1 MKNKT
6 FGLAA
11 GLGAMFSITALLTMS
26 ALLWGL
32 GTIQENLDEII
43 GTHMKKMRLV
53 VEMRNAA
60 RARTLSLANM
70 LLLKDP
76 FEQDDAFLLL
86 NKYGANFATARITLL
101 KGPLNED
108 ERSILD
114 AQAKVTGKAVATQNE
129 VVDLI
134 YAGEM
139 EKARAL
145 LMNHAVPLQNKVME
159 QLTKL
164 HDYQEHASSKAIRE
178 AEQSYRH
185 TRLTVLAVSMS
196 SGIIGIVVALMI
208 IYRNQQISLER
219 ERYLANI
226 EETNEQLQQSRD
238 TAQRANAS
246 KSLFLANMSHE
257 LRTPLNAIIGYAELI
272 KEELVEN
279 AVEGNSRKDCDNIL
293 NASNHLLNLIND
305 VLDLSKIE
313 AGKMNL
319 KIDNFLLADVIESV
333 IPTISYLAEKNG
345 NQFRVINDD
354 TSREMLSDFIKV
366 KQILINLLS
375 NACKFTRNGEVSL
388 QIVSNYEGEN
398 LWYTLQVTDSGIGI
412 EAEQLEKV
420 YMPFEQID
428 SSLTREYQ
436 GTGLGL
442 AITRHFCHLLEGSI
456 DITSKPGKGTICI
469 VKLPKYAPQAVISET
484 PSHYVDLN

>member
-1 MKNKT
+1 MKAKS

-43 GTHMKKMRLV
+43 GTQMKKMRLV

-76 FEQDDAFLLL
+76 FEQDKEFLLL
-86 NKYGANFATARITLL
+86 NSYAAKFANARITLL
-101 KGPLNED
+101 QGPLNKD
-108 ERSILD
+108 ERNILET
-114 AQAKVTGKAVATQNE
+114 QAKYTGKAVATQNE

-134 YAGEM
+134 YDGRM
-139 EKARAL
+139 ERARAL
-145 LMNHAVPLQNKVME
+145 LMNQALPLQNKVME

-164 HDYQEHASSKAIRE
+164 HDYQEQASSLEIRE
-178 AEQSYRH
+178 AEQSYRY
-185 TRLTVLAVSMS
+185 TRLTVLAVSS
-196 SGIIGIVVALMI
+196 TAGIIGILVALMI
-208 IYRNQQISLER
+208 IYKIQNSSLER

-226 EETNEQLQQSRD
+226 EETNAELEQSRD
-238 TAQRANAS
+238 AAEKANAS
-246 KSLFLANMSHE
+246 KSQFLANMSHE

-272 KEELVEN
+272 KEELCEN
-279 AVEGNSRKDCDNIL
+279 STTNTSTLKDCDNIL
-293 NASNHLLNLIND
+293 SASGHLLNLIND

-319 KIDNFLLADVIESV
+319 KVDEFALRDVVDSIV
-333 IPTISYLAEKNG
+333 PTITHLAEKNG
-345 NQFRVINDD
+345 NRFHVLYD
-354 TSREMLSDFIKV
+354 TRSDEMHSDFVKV

-388 QIVSNYEGEN
+388 QIISNSEN
-398 LWYTLQVTDSGIGI
+398 DNAWHTFIVTDTGIGI
-412 EAEQLEKV
+412 NTDQLEKI
-420 YMPFEQID
+420 YRPFEQID

-442 AITRHFCHLLEGSI
+442 AITRHFCQMLGGSI
-456 DITSKPGKGTICI
+456 SISSNQDDGTICT
-469 VKLPKYAPQAVISET
+469 VNLPTTLPQRDES
-484 PSHYVDLN
+484 